1 MTPAEAARAP
11 ETRRVLDVGVLPRT
25 VFGHQGLIWWGTAGF
40 MVIEGSMFVMVILV
54 YFYLRLKVSEWP
66 PSLPNPDLFYG
77 TANLVLVI
85 VSLLPAAIAKKKAE
99 AFDLA
104 GVRLWLGVLVA
115 FGIVAVVL
123 RAFEYASLN
132 CRWDD
137 NAYGS
142 IVWVLL
148 SLHTIHVATDVVDSA
163 VLLTLAFVGPNSK
176 QRFVDYSEN
185 SLYWFFIVAWW
196 VPIYLTIYYMPRWL

>member
-1 MTPAEAARAP
+1 
-11 ETRRVLDVGVLPRT
+11 
-25 VFGHQGLIWWGTAGF
+25 
-40 MVIEGSMFVMVILV
+40 MFVMVILV

-85 VSLLPAAIAKKKAE
+85 VSLLPAAIAQKKAE